1 MAGFLALSL
10 LFLLLFS
17 LNFYFGFWEW
27 LRPRDDA
34 PLPVDVEYVRV
45 ENYFGISFRAKM
57 KQWLQ
62 TARPVSHSAP
72 GLVGA
77 PVRAVLEKPGGER
90 ILLVTGGRFGGRDER
105 DEMVYSEGGLYLSD
119 RSVFRREIYC
129 LGNLTTGGQVQL
141 QAVAADGEIVLG
153 VANDVARWVDARK
166 KILISRNTVVHSR
179 VSSGESIELEPEVS
193 AQSLYAPLVF
203 TSGYR
208 PAPGS
213 GLNGERDEGLCFA
226 GRRSPVRIRPGSSLN
241 FFVFSTR
248 FSFLSLQKT
257 ET

>member
-1 MAGFLALSL
+1 MAGFFALSL

-27 LRPRDDA
+27 LRPRDDD

-119 RSVFRREIYC
+119 RSF
-129 LGNLTTGGQVQL
+129 
-141 QAVAADGEIVLG
+141 
-153 VANDVARWVDARK
+153 
-166 KILISRNTVVHSR
+166 
-179 VSSGESIELEPEVS
+179 S
-193 AQSLYAPLVF
+193 AGKFIAW
-203 TSGYR
+203 
-208 PAPGS
+208 A
-213 GLNGERDEGLCFA
+213 
-226 GRRSPVRIRPGSSLN
+226 I
-241 FFVFSTR
+241 
-248 FSFLSLQKT
+248 
-257 ET
+257 